1 MRLFKFKKAPEDL
14 SRSEWENLIRERILG
29 RNALRD
35 RDILTE
41 NLLNGRTY
49 SWIAEKWGMSERQIA
64 RIVPQRLKQMFK
76 SV

>member
-41 NLLNGRTY
+41 NILNGRTY